1 MDHSRE
7 TESGATDMSTKII
20 IMRENNDICQNK
32 TNLVGMA
39 VFVLMGW
46 FVFDACIHVY

>member
-20 IMRENNDICQNK
+20 FKREINDFCQNK
-32 TNLVGMA
+32 TNLTETQS
-39 VFVLMGW
+39 
-46 FVFDACIHVY
+46 H